1 MSGLKL
7 EHVSHAFGNLT
18 VITDVSLTVEDG
30 EIVCL
35 VGPSGCGKTTTLRIA
50 AGLEEAQT
58 GRVIIGDRLVADSS
72 VSLPPEERGV
82 GLVFQDYA
90 LFPHLSGLGNV
101 TFGLKARAREDA
113 QRRALDMLARV
124 QMTGH
129 AQSYPH
135 TLSGG
140 QQQRIALARALAP
153 DPTLMLMDEPFSN
166 LDVRLREEVCADTFT
181 LLKETGT
188 PTLLVTHDPRQAM
201 RMADRIAVM
210 RAGVIQQIAPPDD
223 IYARPANAFTAKF
236 FSEVNALEGTVRAGR
251 VASPFGPIAANGLAE
266 GAPVEVLIRPEALL
280 VDGVGGAPEA
290 PDVVEAHVLSARPLG
305 SYRLVHLALASDRA
319 VVLVAHMIG
328 ALAPKPG
335 DTVAIRLDRDQTFVY
350 PKTGGE

>member
-18 VITDVSLTVEDG
+18 VITDISLTVEDG

-35 VGPSGCGKTTTLRIA
+35 VGPSGCGKTTTLRIV
-50 AGLEEAQT
+50 AGLEEVQAGHVT
-58 GRVIIGDRLVADSS
+58 IGDRLVAGAS
-72 VSLPPEERGV
+72 VSMPPEERGV

-90 LFPHLSGLGNV
+90 LFPHLNVLENV
-101 TFGLKARAREDA
+101 TFGLKWRARDGA

-124 QMTGH
+124 RMAGH

-153 DPTLMLMDEPFSN
+153 NPTLMLMDEPFSN

-188 PTLLVTHDPRQAM
+188 PTLLVTHDPGQAM

-210 RAGVIQQIAPPDD
+210 RQGIIQQIAPPDD
-223 IYARPANAFTAKF
+223 IYAHPANAFTAKF
-236 FSEVNALEGTVRAGR
+236 FSEVNALDGTVRAGT

-266 GAPVEVLIRPEALL
+266 GAAVEVLIRSEALL
-280 VDGVGGAPEA
+280 VDGAGGAPES
-290 PDVVEAHVLSARPLG
+290 PDVVEAQVLSARPLG

-319 VVLVAHMIG
+319 VVLLAHMIG
-328 ALAPKPG
+328 PLAPKPG

-350 PKTGGE
+350 PKTGGD